1 MALSDKAVTNAKA
14 GAKNYRLFDGD
25 GLYLEV
31 STSAAKYW
39 RLKYRFDGKE
49 KCLALGVYSHVS
61 LKMAR
66 DRCREAR
73 RLLATGIDPSEH
85 KKIARAARVD
95 TAANTFEAVALEWL
109 LQKKPIWASSHW
121 VKIEAMLKRDLF
133 PWLGSRPIAAI
144 TAAELLA
151 VLRRIEAR
159 GAIDTTQRARIVAGQ
174 AFRFAVATGRA
185 PRDITP
191 DLRGAVAPPVKT
203 HLAAIIEPKEAGKL
217 LLAIHNYVGTPVVRA
232 ALQLAPLTFVRP
244 GELRHARWPEFD
256 LDGAEWRIPA
266 ERMKMRQPH
275 IVPLSERAV
284 EILRDLQPLTGK
296 FEFVFPS
303 QRSPLRPMSEN
314 AVLVA
319 LRTMGYPREVMTGH
333 GFRAMARTMLD
344 EILNYRVDLIEH
356 QLAHAVLDPNG
367 RAYNRTA
374 HLDARKKMMQG
385 WSDYLEQ
392 LRMQAAGANVILMRQ
407 RN

>member
-159 GAIDTTQRARIVAGQ
+159 GGHRYDPASADRCRPSVSVRCRHGSGTTRYHTGLTRC
-174 AFRFAVATGRA
+174 RSATGQ
-185 PRDITP
+185 D
-191 DLRGAVAPPVKT
+191 
-203 HLAAIIEPKEAGKL
+203 
-217 LLAIHNYVGTPVVRA
+217 
-232 ALQLAPLTFVRP
+232 AL
-244 GELRHARWPEFD
+244 GCNH
-256 LDGAEWRIPA
+256 
-266 ERMKMRQPH
+266 
-275 IVPLSERAV
+275 
-284 EILRDLQPLTGK
+284 
-296 FEFVFPS
+296 
-303 QRSPLRPMSEN
+303 
-314 AVLVA
+314 
-319 LRTMGYPREVMTGH
+319 
-333 GFRAMARTMLD
+333 
-344 EILNYRVDLIEH
+344 
-356 QLAHAVLDPNG
+356 
-367 RAYNRTA
+367 
-374 HLDARKKMMQG
+374 
-385 WSDYLEQ
+385 
-392 LRMQAAGANVILMRQ
+392 
-407 RN
+407 